1 MWFVLWFVYD
11 VCGVFMWVIDVVG
24 QVIVCEMDVMGG
36 MGIGM
41 VDGVC
46 LMFWY
51 DVVGCFV
58 EVIDVNQG
66 SMCYEVNLW
75 GLFLF

>member
-1 MWFVLWFVYD
+1 M
-11 VCGVFMWVIDVVG
+11 
-24 QVIVCEMDVMGG
+24 CEMDVMGG

-58 EVIDVNQG
+58 EVIDVN
-66 SMCYEVNLW
+66 
-75 GLFLF
+75 